1 MGDRCPTCRSR
12 SPALL
17 ALRLRYR
24 RNPEAR
30 ALVDRALALV
40 ARAQTADEA
49 AFLELKAET
58 QGLADMLALRFG
70 PPNGVTT
77 R

>member
-1 MGDRCPTCRSR
+1 MSDLPFSIA
-12 SPALL
+12 SLL
-17 ALRLRYR
+17 ALRLRFR

-40 ARAQTADEA
+40 ARGESADEA

-58 QGLADMLALRFG
+58 QRIADALALRFG
-70 PPNGVTT
+70 PPKGVTT
-77 R
+77 H